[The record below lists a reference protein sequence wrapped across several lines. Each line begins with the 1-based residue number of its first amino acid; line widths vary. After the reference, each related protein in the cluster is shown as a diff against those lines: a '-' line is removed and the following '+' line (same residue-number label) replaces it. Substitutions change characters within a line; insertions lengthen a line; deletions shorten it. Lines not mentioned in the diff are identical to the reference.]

1 MSLDLH
7 AEGVGVQAAGLVA
20 KADRVGD
27 ADPATEAGE
36 AELRGVALRALSRL
50 DDDHRAVLVLREIEG
65 MNYPEIGEILDIP
78 PGTVRSR
85 LHRARMALREA
96 ILPQLPREL

>member
-1 MSLDLH
+1 MSLDQH
-7 AEGVGVQAAGLVA
+7 AEGVGVQAAELVA
-20 KADRVGD
+20 RTDRAGD
-27 ADPATEAGE
+27 PDPATEAGE
-36 AELRGVALRALSRL
+36 AELRGVALRALSGM

-65 MNYPEIGEILDIP
+65 MNYTEIGEILDIP

-96 ILPQLPREL
+96 ILPRIPRES